1 MRESLVVDF
10 LKRLSAFYFACLGLA
25 FIPIHVLAN
34 EYPSKPVTVI
44 VPYAAG
50 GSSDVIAR
58 LISERMGVYLKQSLI
73 VDNKAGAGATIG
85 TAFAARRGQ
94 EGYTLL
100 LADNAQSV
108 ATATYKQLPYDA
120 VGDFS
125 MVGLVGYSPVMIFA
139 SQASGIR
146 SIKELRE
153 ESLKRKGQVTV
164 GTGYGSPSHLMTELF
179 QIRSGIK
186 LQTVPY
192 KGASA
197 AFTDLLG
204 GHIDLVLS
212 NAASGAPYI
221 ATGKVSVLAQSG
233 SVRDPR
239 FANVPTFQESGI
251 SDFDVNYWFAM
262 LAPSDTPAPALEK
275 LRAALADTLADRQV
289 LKKMDDLG
297 IAPGKGNPQIGME
310 KIRAETQLWQHV
322 VTNSGIKKN

>member
-1 MRESLVVDF
+1 MKIFNIVRLPKVFLLSL
-10 LKRLSAFYFACLGLA
+10 ACLGFA
-25 FIPIHVLAN
+25 MFSMNSRAN
-34 EYPSKPVTVI
+34 EYPSKPITVI

-50 GSSDVIAR
+50 GSSDVVAR
-58 LISERMGVYLKQSLI
+58 LIAERMGAYLKQALI

-85 TAFAARRGQ
+85 TAFAAKQGQ

-108 ATATYKQLPYDA
+108 ATATYKKLPYDA

-125 MVGLVGYSPVMIFA
+125 MVGFVGYSPVMIFA

-146 SIKELRE
+146 SLKGLQE
-153 ESLKRKGQVTV
+153 ESLRKKGEITV

-197 AFTDLLG
+197 ALADLLG

-212 NAASGAPYI
+212 NPASGASYI
-221 ATGKVSVLAQSG
+221 ATGKVSVLAQTG
-233 SVRDPR
+233 VARDSR
-239 FANVPTFQESGI
+239 FSNVPTFRESGV
-251 SDFDVNYWFAM
+251 SDFDVTYWFAL
-262 LAPSDTPAPALEK
+262 LAPGDTPAPALQK
-275 LRAALADTLADRQV
+275 LRSALVDTLSDKQI
-289 LKKMDDLG
+289 LKKLEDLG
-297 IAPGKGNPQIGME
+297 ITPAKENPQAGME
-310 KIRAETQLWQHV
+310 KIREEAQLWQHV
-322 VTNSGIKKN
+322 VTSSGIKKN